1 MMVNLRPLLIVYMGL
16 IRYAKFYNFLDLCP
30 FVCSSSSWT
39 MPLGNTC
46 DGRVIAMIDGAP
58 KESIASTKGNA
69 YIFHS
74 H

>member
-1 MMVNLRPLLIVYMGL
+1 M
-16 IRYAKFYNFLDLCP
+16 
-30 FVCSSSSWT
+30 SSQSSWA
-39 MPLGNTC
+39 MPLSNIC

-58 KESIASTKGNA
+58 KESIGSMKENA